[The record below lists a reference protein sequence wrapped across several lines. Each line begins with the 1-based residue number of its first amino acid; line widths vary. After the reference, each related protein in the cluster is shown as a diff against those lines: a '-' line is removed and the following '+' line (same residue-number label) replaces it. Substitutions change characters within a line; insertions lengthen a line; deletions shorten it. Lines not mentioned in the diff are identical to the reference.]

1 MPQDFLYDSCYL
13 KISVT
18 VIDVTEETKEIL
30 LIQMFGT
37 LNVLVVNLRWQ
48 FVMGCYQ
55 KILVTISLPCH
66 FVHTLGR

>member
-1 MPQDFLYDSCYL
+1 M
-13 KISVT
+13 
-18 VIDVTEETKEIL
+18 IDVTEETKEIL
-30 LIQMFGT
+30 FIQMFGT

-48 FVMGCYQ
+48 FVMVGCYR